1 MEIDAPANGAVY
13 SPGQVVDANW
23 SCSQVPGW
31 GFGAQ
36 NCAATTA
43 NGAPVNTTLGTHTF
57 TVTRIAQN
65 NSEPVSASGSVKIP
79 LGHLSAGSH
88 TLKLVIL
95 VWAAASHHKPRTRT
109 LTVRL
114 SFVIC

>member
-1 MEIDAPANGAVY
+1 MRTRLVSVFVLAMAASVPGSSFIGNSVLYPGPTIIGGLGTGVPHIRIALVMEIDAPANGAVY

-43 NGAPVNTTLGTHTF
+43 VGAPINTTL
-57 TVTRIAQN
+57 
-65 NSEPVSASGSVKIP
+65 E
-79 LGHLSAGSH
+79 
-88 TLKLVIL
+88 
-95 VWAAASHHKPRTRT
+95 RTRSQSRESLRT
-109 LTVRL
+109 TA
-114 SFVIC
+114 SP